1 VAAAS
6 GDGTLYPVHH
16 RKPALRLLIGLCLAA
31 IVSPAAMA
39 APEPAKPSAIVPERD
54 RAADG
59 RAVQIVL
66 AQKWIE
72 TSVDVGRVASSA
84 GGGGLIGAIII
95 ESMDDKGRRM
105 RDAAAQKAEATV
117 APLRQVLGDFDADA
131 LVLATTRAALGQI
144 GWFRARDIALSK
156 GASADGRRVF
166 AASADTPQIAFVVY
180 SYGLSPD
187 FTQIRAVAEIS
198 LIHQAK
204 DRARGAAPSPF
215 YRQTVTSVV
224 QLDRRSYAQE
234 DNVAA
239 WAADDG
245 RRARVALD
253 KAFGSLERS
262 IPYALNLTE
271 AELHRL
277 TGKDREK
284 AFGAGFYGPLIA
296 RDPDG
301 GMLLWSKGLVHVE
314 TLPPAN
320 EEG

>member
-1 VAAAS
+1 M
-6 GDGTLYPVHH
+6 
-16 RKPALRLLIGLCLAA
+16 RLLIGPCLAA
-31 IVSPAAMA
+31 LVAPAAMA
-39 APEPAKPSAIVPERD
+39 APEPARPSAIVAERN
-54 RAADG
+54 RTADG
-59 RAVQIVL
+59 RAVQIIL
-66 AQKWIE
+66 AQNWIE

-84 GGGGLIGAIII
+84 GGGLIGAIII

-105 RDAAAQKAEATV
+105 RDAATQKAETTV
-117 APLRQVLGDFDADA
+117 APLRQVLGDYDTDA
-131 LVLATTRAALGQI
+131 LALATTRAALGGI
-144 GWFRARDIALSK
+144 DWFRARDIALSK
-156 GASADGRRVF
+156 EASPDGRRAF
-166 AASADTPQIAFVVY
+166 AASADTPQIAFVAY

-198 LIHQAK
+198 LTHQATGK
-204 DRARGAAPSPF
+204 ARGTAPAPY
-215 YRQTVTSVV
+215 YRQTITSVV

-271 AELHRL
+271 AELQRL

-314 TLPPAN
+314 TLPPTEARGTPAVPADGVPAN